1 MTTGYTR
8 TVQDSPTVSV
18 VGDVYA
24 MLARAEDTGDAQ
36 TVLHALVPPGGGPPP
51 HVHLRDDESFF
62 VIEGEIDL
70 TLGHETTRVGPG
82 TFAFVLRGQRH
93 AFKNNSGAPVRMLI
107 WTAPGGLDRLFTEV
121 GQALPRGSTT
131 PAPVTDE
138 AIERLVRACPKHGI
152 EVEAPGQS

>member
-24 MLARAEDTGDAQ
+24 MLARAEDTGGAL
-36 TVLHALVPPGGGPPP
+36 TVLHAFVPPGGGPPP

-62 VIEGEIDL
+62 VIEGSIDL
-70 TLGHETTRVGPG
+70 ALGRETKRVGPG
-82 TFAFVLRGQRH
+82 SFAFVPRGLRH
-93 AFKNNSGAPVRMLI
+93 AFKNNSGAPARMLI

-121 GQALPRGSTT
+121 GVALPRGSTT

-138 AIERLVRACPKHGI
+138 AIARLVRACPDHGI
-152 EVEAPGQS
+152 EIEPPPAD